1 MSPRNNKLLFGLCT
15 IGVKMNKIS
24 ELTPD
29 AVPLGFS
36 SPSISVVVPAKNEAK
51 NLPHVLSKFPS
62 WIDEVILVDG
72 NSTDDTVAVAR
83 SILPNIKVVGQ
94 SRKGKGAALRSGF
107 EASKGDIIVMIDA
120 DGSMDPGEIPA
131 YIGALLTGADFVKG
145 SRFMQG
151 GGTDDMEWYRRLGN
165 WGFVKLV
172 TWRFGGNYSDLCYGY
187 SAFWRDALTRLY
199 LEKDDGFEIE
209 TSMNVQALQ
218 AGLTVH
224 EVPSQEAPRIH
235 GVSNL
240 RTIPDG
246 FRVLMTILRLG
257 TVGSGKRRHD
267 GEISKPG
274 AVDSRFAGDIRD
286 ITN

>member
-1 MSPRNNKLLFGLCT
+1 
-15 IGVKMNKIS
+15 MNKVS
-24 ELTPD
+24 ELTPGSL
-29 AVPLGFS
+29 PLGLS
-36 SPSISVVVPAKNEAK
+36 SPTISVVVPAKNEEK
-51 NLPHVLSKFPS
+51 NLPHVLTKLPS

-72 NSTDDTVAVAR
+72 NSTDNTVSVAR
-83 SILPNIKVVGQ
+83 SLIPNIKVVGQ
-94 SRKGKGAALRSGF
+94 TRKGKGAALRSGF
-107 EASKGDIIVMIDA
+107 EASTGDIIVMIDA
-120 DGSMDPGEIPA
+120 DGSMDPAEIPA

-172 TWRFGGNYSDLCYGY
+172 TWRFGGSYSDLCYGY
-187 SAFWRDALTRLY
+187 AAFWRDALKRLS

-218 AGLTVH
+218 TGLKIH

-257 TVGSGKRRHD
+257 TIGARTRRVE

-274 AVDSRFAGDIRD
+274 AVDDRFAGDIRD